1 MSKVDYIWRKSP
13 VSKTHKYLDNFP
25 VIKKLLNIRQ
35 DSFISTLKEQL
46 SKIDDRDHV
55 LVDVSPLCTQYI
67 DKTSNLDKALADY
80 FTAEK
85 KQQIKASYPP
95 GLVDGMSYKQWCHKN
110 MAQLVK
116 WDEASMRCNE
126 LLEYSLSNETWD
138 STSDDNLKYWNNE
151 YEKISNDLLEDLR
164 RHSTIIDIDNLKN
177 SNQHQSV
184 KDDSGCAPKAPM

>member
-126 LLEYSLSNETWD
+126 LLEYSLSNE
-138 STSDDNLKYWNNE
+138 
-151 YEKISNDLLEDLR
+151 KISNDLLEDLR

>member
-80 FTAEK
+80 FTAK
-85 KQQIKASYPP
+85 KNSKLRPRIHLA
-95 GLVDGMSYKQWCHKN
+95 
-110 MAQLVK
+110 
-116 WDEASMRCNE
+116 
-126 LLEYSLSNETWD
+126 LLMVCP
-138 STSDDNLKYWNNE
+138 
-151 YEKISNDLLEDLR
+151 ISNGVTR
-164 RHSTIIDIDNLKN
+164 IWRS
-177 SNQHQSV
+177 
-184 KDDSGCAPKAPM
+184 